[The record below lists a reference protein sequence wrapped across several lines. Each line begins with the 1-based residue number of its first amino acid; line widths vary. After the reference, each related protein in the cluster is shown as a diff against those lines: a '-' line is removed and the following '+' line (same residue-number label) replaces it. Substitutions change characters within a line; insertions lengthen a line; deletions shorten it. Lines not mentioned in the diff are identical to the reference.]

1 MRIKRSYSR
10 VPAVA
15 VIQFLTECDQLFLS
29 WQGAWQTGPVICAP
43 LPDVGLVGQIGSGD
57 DCFGS
62 PQILGHS
69 NWLVTETVNYCS
81 GGPFSCIREGIPVK
95 PPVVN
100 SHGCVIQPCG

>member
-1 MRIKRSYSR
+1 MISSSSLGKERGR
-10 VPAVA
+10 
-15 VIQFLTECDQLFLS
+15 QDLS
-29 WQGAWQTGPVICAP
+29 FAP

-62 PQILGHS
+62 PKILGHS
-69 NWLVTETVNYCS
+69 NWLVTETVNYCT

-100 SHGCVIQPCG
+100 SHSCIIQPCG